1 MTDLKKIFCC
11 GLVILSSLFSHAQKS
26 ETTNIT
32 LTGTS
37 LLPVDSTRKICVNS
51 LLVTGTKKT
60 KVYIVYRE
68 IQFKKG
74 DSIVISQLTKELEQA
89 RHQVNNTTLFN
100 EVKLD
105 VLVIDSNNI
114 NITVHVIERWY
125 LYPVPQFQLV
135 DRNFNEWWKTY
146 KRSFDRVNYGIK
158 FVHYNLSG
166 RRDQLRIYLING
178 YSRNISFSYSNPY
191 SNSTLNKGYSV
202 SAGYT
207 QNREIAYQTSND
219 NKILFYPPDSVRK
232 KTNDFVRNSWYI
244 NGSYQIRNGFFT
256 RQYLSAGYTFL
267 KVDDSVIIK
276 NHNYFKD
283 SVTSKGY
290 IDLAYT
296 YQYTN
301 VDNTSYSL
309 KGTSVYIS
317 ILKRGLGFTGG
328 LNMFSVEAG
337 LNKYY
342 SLGKNWYSNFQLN
355 GRIKLPLNQA
365 YLNQRGLGYGD
376 TYLRGLEYNVIDG
389 VAHVLLRSTLKKK
402 LISFN
407 VPFRLFP
414 KILTKIPFTF
424 FAKTFTD
431 LGYVYNKTKYDTYLS
446 NRLLYTGG
454 FGIDVLTLYDINLR
468 FEYSFNQLNKSG
480 LFFHT
485 QSGF

>member
-11 GLVILSSLFSHAQKS
+11 GLILFSSLFSHAQKS
-26 ETTNIT
+26 KTTNIT
-32 LTGTS
+32 LSGTS
-37 LLPVDSTRKICVNS
+37 ILPADSTRKVCVNS
-51 LLVTGTKKT
+51 LLVIGTKRT
-60 KVYIVYRE
+60 KIYIVYRE

-74 DSIVISQLTKELEQA
+74 DSIIISQLQKELEQA
-89 RHQVNNTTLFN
+89 RNQVNNTTLFN
-100 EVKLD
+100 EVKFDMIVLD
-105 VLVIDSNNI
+105 TYNI
-114 NITVHVIERWY
+114 NITVTVTERWY
-125 LYPVPQFQLV
+125 LYPLPQFQLV
-135 DRNFNEWWKTY
+135 DRNFNVWWKTY

-158 FVHYNLSG
+158 FTQYNLSG
-166 RRDQLRIYLING
+166 RRDQLNIYLING

-191 SNSTLNKGYSV
+191 SNSSLNRGFSV

-207 QNREIAYQTSND
+207 QNREIAYKTSDSNTVE
-219 NKILFYPPDSVRK
+219 FYPSDEVRK
-232 KTNDFVRNSWYI
+232 QTNDFVRNGWYV
-244 NGSYQIRNGFFT
+244 NASYLIRNGFFT
-256 RQYLSAGYTFL
+256 RQNFSAGYTFL
-267 KVDDSVIIK
+267 KVDDTVLIK

-317 ILKRGLGFTGG
+317 VLKRGLGFTGG
-328 LNMFSVEAG
+328 LNMFSIEAG

-342 SLGKNWYSNFQLN
+342 SLGKNWYSNFQLS
-355 GRIKLPLNQA
+355 GRIKLPFDQA
-365 YLNQRGLGYGD
+365 YINQRGLGYGD
-376 TYLRGLEYNVIDG
+376 SYLRGLEYNVVDG
-389 VAHVLLRSTLKKK
+389 VAYGLLRSTLKKK
-402 LISFN
+402 LISFTI
-407 VPFRLFP
+407 PFPYFP

-431 LGYVYNKTKYDTYLS
+431 LGYVYNKPKYDTYLN

-454 FGIDVLTLYDINLR
+454 FGIDILTVYDVNLR